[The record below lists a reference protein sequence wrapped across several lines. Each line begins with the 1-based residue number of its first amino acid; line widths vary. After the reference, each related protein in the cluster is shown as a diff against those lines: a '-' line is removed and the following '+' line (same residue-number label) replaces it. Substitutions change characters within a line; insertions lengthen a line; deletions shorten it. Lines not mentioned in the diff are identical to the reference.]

1 VGYVADAWRGQL
13 WVRHTAKVF
22 LAAAAAFVIA
32 NQLNA
37 GRDDP
42 WAPAGSVAEVRA
54 EEVVYLAEHGV
65 FVVAGGD
72 TFLGLLDDP
81 DHLDG
86 ERVLYCRS
94 SGWFEAPTH
103 GEKFDGRGIYADGPA
118 ASDIDLVAVRVEDGE
133 VLVNPGVVTART
145 DRGSEPFEDPD
156 GPFCAGPEGPP
167 GFWAS

>member
-1 VGYVADAWRGQL
+1 MGHLAEAWRGQP
-13 WVRHTAKVF
+13 WVRHAAKVF
-22 LAAAAAFVIA
+22 LAAAAAYVIA

-37 GRDDP
+37 GREDP
-42 WAPAGSVAEVRA
+42 WVSAGSVEEVRA
-54 EEVVYLAEHGV
+54 KEVVYLVGQGV

-81 DHLDG
+81 DHVDG
-86 ERVLYCRS
+86 DRVLYCRS
-94 SGWFEAPTH
+94 SGWFEDPRH

-118 ASDIDLVAVRVEDGE
+118 ASDLDLVAVRVEDGE

-145 DRGSEPFEDPD
+145 ERGSERLEDPA
-156 GPFCAGPEGPP
+156 GPFCVGAEGPP